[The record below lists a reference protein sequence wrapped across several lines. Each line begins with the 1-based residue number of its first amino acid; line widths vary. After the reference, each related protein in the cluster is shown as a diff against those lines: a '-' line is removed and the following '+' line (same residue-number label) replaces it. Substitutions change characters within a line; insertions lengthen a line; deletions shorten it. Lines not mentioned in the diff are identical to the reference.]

1 MNDQAA
7 GVAADNVGPESVERS
22 IIEPRRRAGIA
33 THYLRYSFSNGIVML
48 AGFITFPILTRLLD
62 NTQFGILRYYE
73 TMMLLGVAVCKLGAP
88 HAIVRF
94 YPYEG
99 GLRKQRAFGTNLVV
113 LPMALSITL
122 WATVATALGVWAW
135 TGNHAF
141 SPLLWCALAMIPMLA
156 CINIIQSVVR
166 AGERSDIV
174 MATRISGRMAELVLV
189 LAAVILV
196 QQSAWAVFG
205 GRIAAAV
212 LLLSWLAYWMYR
224 NVHAARVA
232 VDWRAVRTGLVYG
245 LPLMAHEIAF
255 SMLANMDRV
264 LLKHL
269 TGDFAAVGIYAIGYS
284 LAMQLN
290 VFIDVTLSEA
300 FNPAVTRAYESGGA
314 VAVRALKE
322 RVLLPMT
329 YAVVAIVGMLLV
341 CGHDLLVALSGPSK
355 AASGEV
361 FVIVGMSVSLYAMFA
376 IANYGL
382 QLEKRT
388 VAVLVITLGAA
399 LLNIGMNFLLIPRM
413 GYMGAA
419 WSTAISYGALCI
431 AQFVIC
437 PKGLARLPDAR
448 SGTIALVSLALLL
461 VVARGTDLFGLENTW
476 ARLGTAAVL
485 FVLLYALPVLTLDPR
500 IRTLLLSLR
509 KPH

>member
-1 MNDQAA
+1 MNDQA
-7 GVAADNVGPESVERS
+7 GVAPEAVERS
-22 IIEPRRRAGIA
+22 IVEPSRRPGIA
-33 THYLRYSFSNGIVML
+33 THYLRYSLSNGIVML
-48 AGFITFPILTRLLD
+48 AGFISFPILTRLLD

-73 TMMLLGVAVCKLGAP
+73 TMMLLGVAVFKLGTS

-94 YPYEG
+94 YPYDG

-113 LPMALSITL
+113 VPMVLSVALWL
-122 WATVATALGVWAW
+122 TVATAVGVWAW
-135 TGNHAF
+135 TGEHTF
-141 SPLLWCALAMIPMLA
+141 SPLLWCALALIPMLA

-189 LAAVILV
+189 LGAVILV

-205 GRIAAAV
+205 GRIAAAI
-212 LLLSWLAYWMYR
+212 LLMAWLGYWMFR

-232 VDWRAVRTGLVYG
+232 IDWRLVRTGLCYG

-255 SMLANMDRV
+255 SILANMDRV
-264 LLKHL
+264 LLKHI

-300 FNPAVTRAYESGGA
+300 FTPAVTRAYESGGA
-314 VAVRALKE
+314 AAVRALKE

-388 VAVLVITLGAA
+388 MAVLGITLGAA

-419 WSTAISYGALCI
+419 WSTAISYGALCV

-448 SGTIALVSLALLL
+448 SGTIALAALALLL
-461 VVARGTDLFGLENTW
+461 VVGRGTDLFGLENVW
-476 ARLGTAAVL
+476 VRLAVAAGL
-485 FVLLYALPVLTLDPR
+485 FVFLYALPVLALDAR
-500 IRTLLLSLR
+500 LRTMLLSLR
-509 KPH
+509 KPR